1 MSDASQPSLLASPHA
16 PQTPPLRP
24 GRAAFIGFVSDDA
37 SATLL
42 RACLQECH
50 FGGRNGEDVHV
61 AGFRAALAA
70 LAAMPTPEIVLV
82 DLTGEG
88 QPLNAVMELA
98 EAVEEGTTVLAIG
111 APQNISFY
119 RTVTKGLGIREYLA
133 KPLSRAVVMR
143 GLLPFFAHQPVAP
156 VATRLGRLV
165 AVAGAR
171 GGVGTTTVAA
181 NLAWYLATERH
192 RHTAAVD
199 GMLNTGTL
207 GLYLDLPSATGLGAV
222 LETPERVDT
231 LLLERCVQDAGDRL
245 HVLAGQEPLTRF
257 VNSSRASTVQFI
269 QAMRARYNFIIADAG
284 AQLEPFAR
292 DLLLSAAQRI
302 IVMDPSLISVR
313 NLARLTSLPGQ
324 AQTLL
329 VLNRAGTPGGI
340 TQKYL
345 EEKLGLNFAAVIPD
359 LPRIVPRSTQLGTP
373 AAALRGPFR
382 DALAALAAAVETGR
396 GMEKQ
401 GANAARD

>member
-1 MSDASQPSLLASPHA
+1 
-16 PQTPPLRP
+16 
-24 GRAAFIGFVSDDA
+24 
-37 SATLL
+37 
-42 RACLQECH
+42 
-50 FGGRNGEDVHV
+50 
-61 AGFRAALAA
+61 
-70 LAAMPTPEIVLV
+70 
-82 DLTGEG
+82 
-88 QPLNAVMELA
+88 
-98 EAVEEGTTVLAIG
+98 
-111 APQNISFY
+111 
-119 RTVTKGLGIREYLA
+119 
-133 KPLSRAVVMR
+133 
-143 GLLPFFAHQPVAP
+143 
-156 VATRLGRLV
+156 
-165 AVAGAR
+165 
-171 GGVGTTTVAA
+171 
-181 NLAWYLATERH
+181 
-192 RHTAAVD
+192 
-199 GMLNTGTL
+199 
-207 GLYLDLPSATGLGAV
+207 
-222 LETPERVDT
+222 
-231 LLLERCVQDAGDRL
+231 
-245 HVLAGQEPLTRF
+245 
-257 VNSSRASTVQFI
+257 
-269 QAMRARYNFIIADAG
+269 MRARYNFIIADAG